1 MKISYKEAVEL
12 IETADVVKIND
23 NENCVVN
30 TSPNDP
36 SPELCVFWQDDYDEF
51 QVCVQNFDNIEK
63 NNHILTFIDTEGE
76 EFDLHLYKLAPIEHG
91 MTRMSI

>member
-23 NENCVVN
+23 GENCVIN

-36 SPELCVFWQDDYDEF
+36 SPELCVFWEYDHKELWAN
-51 QVCVQNFDNIEK
+51 NFDNIQR
-63 NNHILTFIDTEGE
+63 NDHVLTFVDTEGE
-76 EFDLHLYKLAPIEHG
+76 EFDLYLYKLTPIV
-91 MTRMSI
+91 